1 MILRPLSIA
10 LLFATA
16 APLAAQ
22 SLPQGTA
29 APEVAATPANEDAR
43 PLDPAALSPR
53 VAQARDAAL
62 VDRVAYDL
70 VRDLT
75 TQIGPRMAGTA
86 AEAKARGW
94 AVARLKAMGFANV
107 RIEPFDLPVWERGEE
122 RAEVVAPYPHKL
134 AVTALGNSV
143 STGVAGLTLPV
154 AYFETL
160 SDLRAV
166 PDGSLKGRI
175 AFVSHQ
181 MTPTQDGSSYGAFGP
196 ARFVGASVASQKG
209 AAAIV
214 IRSAGTDHHRNPH
227 TGGTNFAEGVTP
239 IPAGALSIPDAELVE
254 RMIAEGR
261 EVILHL
267 TLTPKPIRPG
277 QSGNVIAE
285 VPGSDPAA
293 PLIVIGGHLD
303 SWDLATGAIDDGAGV
318 AITTAA
324 AKRLLDAGGGR
335 RTVRLVWF
343 GAEETGLWGGKAYAA
358 AHGLEPHA
366 FGAESDFGADRVW
379 SFDAQFAPAAK
390 PALDRLARALA
401 PLGIGKGK
409 DESSGGPDIGP
420 LAALGVPAIELSQD
434 GTRYFDLHHTPDDTF
449 DKIDPIQMAQN
460 VAAWTAMLFVM
471 ADAPEVLSTR
481 VARPER

>member
-1 MILRPLSIA
+1 MTHRLLASA
-10 LLFATA
+10 LLAL
-16 APLAAQ
+16 PLPVSAQ
-22 SLPQGTA
+22 IPPAA
-29 APEVAATPANEDAR
+29 APEVAATPAAEDAR
-43 PLDPAALSPR
+43 PLDPAAVPVR
-53 VAQARDAAL
+53 VTSARDAAL
-62 VDRVAYDL
+62 TDRVAYDL

-86 AEAKARGW
+86 AEARARDW
-94 AVARLKAMGFANV
+94 AVARLTAMGFANV

-143 STGVAGLTLPV
+143 STGPAGLTLPI

-160 SDLRAV
+160 ADLRAV
-166 PDGSLKGRI
+166 PDGSLTGRI
-175 AFVSHQ
+175 AFVSHT

-196 ARFVGASVASQKG
+196 ARFVGASIASQKG

-214 IRSAGTDHHRNPH
+214 IRSAGTDYHRNPH

-239 IPAGALSIPDAELVE
+239 IPAGALSLPDAELLQ
-254 RMIAEGR
+254 RMVAEGR
-261 EVILHL
+261 EVTMHL

-277 QSGNVIAE
+277 TSGNVIAE
-285 VPGSDPAA
+285 VPGHDLSA
-293 PLIVIGGHLD
+293 PVIVIGGHLD

-318 AITTAA
+318 AITAAA

-343 GAEETGLWGGKAYAA
+343 GAEETGLWGGRAYAA
-358 AHGLEPHA
+358 AHGAEPHA
-366 FGAESDFGADRVW
+366 FGAESDFGADRIW
-379 SFDAQFAPAAK
+379 SFDAQFGPQAK

-401 PLGIGKGK
+401 PLGIGKGG
-409 DESSGGPDIGP
+409 DESTGGPDIGP
-420 LAALGVPAIELSQD
+420 LSALGVPAIELSQD

-449 DKIDPIQMAQN
+449 DKIDPDQMAQN

-471 ADAPEVLSTR
+471 ADAPEVLATR
-481 VARPER
+481 VVRQTDGDR